1 LASRRNRNSQHFS
14 CSTSRG
20 AAPEK
25 AARCFQAEGEENSF
39 AWLTAAAALGAAA
52 GDHGQMAGNAD
63 CEGRTLN
70 SSLFRSRLLCII
82 RWETTIR
89 ASIAEFR
96 SQNIQ
101 AIRCECDNQ
110 VGKALLGWLVDC
122 SLHWHEVPQA
132 RFVQRKILLALVDR
146 SSTLLQK
153 YSMLHFSF

>member
-1 LASRRNRNSQHFS
+1 LADLSALVR
-14 CSTSRG
+14 
-20 AAPEK
+20 APEK

-89 ASIAEFR
+89 ASIAE
-96 SQNIQ
+96 
-101 AIRCECDNQ
+101 
-110 VGKALLGWLVDC
+110 
-122 SLHWHEVPQA
+122 
-132 RFVQRKILLALVDR
+132 LAVKTFKPSDANV
-146 SSTLLQK
+146 TIK
-153 YSMLHFSF
+153 